1 MWVSIPFSGKEKP
14 KQKLCVE
21 LVLPPGFSQPFSFLS
36 QEMTSEEQ
44 EIIKDL
50 EKCDFREIHKY
61 FVEKNEARKA
71 LPKEEKQVGTG
82 SYGMFWVQFW
92 EFFLFLIVFPGV
104 VP

>member
-14 KQKLCVE
+14 KQKLRVE

-71 LPKEEKQVGTG
+71 LPKEEKQVRTG
-82 SYGMFWVQFW
+82 SYDMFWVQFW
-92 EFFLFLIVFPGV
+92 EFCLFLIVFPGV